1 MTHRLFNRCD
11 IRCWSFVLFLL
22 TICLARPDI
31 CSAAAPHDEDSQ
43 AAKRPN
49 VLFIAVDDLN
59 HWVGHLGRNRQT
71 KTPNIDR
78 LAKLG
83 VTFTNA
89 HCAAPVCNPSRTA
102 LLSGRRPSTTGVY
115 DNNNPFT
122 NAVNTR
128 ESLVTQF
135 RSAGYKT
142 MGMGKLWH
150 GGLGFPDQWTETGGR
165 EKPEGSGGILQDR
178 SIGGIRFGVLNAG
191 DEAVPDTQIADYG
204 IAELQ
209 KNHSTSF
216 FLTLGFHK
224 PHMPWNVPKKY
235 FDMHPLDQI
244 ELPPTQEDDL
254 SDIPAAGLKMAH
266 AQGDHSEILKSGR
279 WKEAV
284 QAYLAAISY
293 LDGQIGRVLDAL
305 EKSPYRDNTIIC
317 FWGDHGWHL
326 GEKQHWRKFALW
338 EEATRAPL
346 IFVAPGVTTA
356 SSSCSRPVDFMSIYP
371 TLCELA
377 HIDVPA
383 HVEGQS
389 IVSLLKNPSSEW
401 QGVALTTYGRGN
413 HAVRTDRWRYIRYAD
428 GSEELYDHRDDP
440 YEWKNV
446 ASTPDLAAVKTELA
460 KVMPVSSADPVMKDG
475 ADEGAPKKN
484 KGKQNKQK
492 RKAAEKS
499 ASADSS
505 DDLPVSQSPS
515 PKQQPAGP
523 NIVWVIVE
531 DMSANFSCYGETNI
545 STPNVDSLA
554 KRGTRFTSA
563 FVTAPIC
570 SISRSALITGRYQ
583 TSIGCQNHRSSVPGH
598 VIELP
603 DGIRLVPAMLKDAGY
618 HVNNLTLE
626 QFLRSVQDA
635 KAKPQVPVAKTD
647 YNFQWDSRATY
658 DQTHWAV
665 RENGKPFFVQIQLQG
680 GKHRGQGNGK
690 EWPRRAQ
697 AALGSCTPEA
707 TITLPAWLPD
717 DPIIREDWAQYL
729 DTVRMT
735 DLEVGSII
743 QRLEHAAELDRTV
756 IFFMTDH
763 GVSHVRSKQ
772 FLYDDGIHVPLIVA
786 GGPFDKGSER
796 RDLVEHIDLAATSLA
811 LAGQPVPQ
819 WMFGRNLLDTT
830 QPREFVFAARDR
842 ADETV
847 DLIRSVRSDR
857 WKYIWNG
864 FPNRPWLQPNNYKD
878 TKPIL
883 QAMRRCASEG
893 LLNPQQAIIM
903 AETRPVEELYDLE
916 SDPDEFQNLATD
928 AAYASQLQTMRAALI
943 AWKKRTSD
951 PCRPEPED
959 VYITEMNAIYQ
970 SGGKQAEPP
979 QFRAN
984 VNLMQ
989 RWLKERPPLK
999 GPPE

>member
-1 MTHRLFNRCD
+1 MLG
-11 IRCWSFVLFLL
+11 
-22 TICLARPDI
+22 
-31 CSAAAPHDEDSQ
+31 AALPTVSQ
-43 AAKRPN
+43 AATIRDESTPTAKRPN

-59 HWVGHLGRNRQT
+59 HWVGHLARNRQT

-83 VTFTNA
+83 ITFTNA

-115 DNNNPFT
+115 DNNNPFPK
-122 NAVNTR
+122 AVSSS

-135 RSAGYKT
+135 RTAGYKT
-142 MGMGKLWH
+142 LGMGKLWH
-150 GGLGFPDQWTETGGR
+150 GGLGFPDQWIETGGR
-165 EKPEGSGGILQDR
+165 ENSDQSGAILQDR

-209 KNHSTSF
+209 KNHSTPF

-254 SDIPAAGLKMAH
+254 TDIPAAGLKMAR
-266 AQGDHSEILKSGR
+266 AQGDHAEILKSGR
-279 WKEAV
+279 WKEAI

-293 LDGQIGRVLDAL
+293 LDGQIGRVLDTL
-305 EKSPYRDNTIIC
+305 EQSPHRDNTIIC

-346 IFVAPGVTTA
+346 IFVAPGVTA
-356 SSSCSRPVDFMSIYP
+356 PGSSCNRPVDFMSIYP

-377 HIDVPA
+377 HIDAPP

-401 QGVALTTYGRGN
+401 QGVALTTYGKGN

-446 ASTPDLAAVKTELA
+446 ASSPELTTLKSELAAL
-460 KVMPVSSADPVMKDG
+460 MPASNADPVTKDDTG
-475 ADEGAPKKN
+475 DEPTKKN

-492 RKAAEKS
+492 KRAAEKS
-499 ASADSS
+499 AAADPPESQ
-505 DDLPVSQSPS
+505 PVSPTQLPN
-515 PKQQPAGP
+515 QPPAKL

-545 STPNVDSLA
+545 STPNVDALA
-554 KRGTRFTSA
+554 KRGTRFTNA

-598 VIELP
+598 IITLP
-603 DGIRLVPAMLKDAGY
+603 ESVRLVPAMLKESGY

-626 QFLRSVQDA
+626 QFLRARQEAEV
-635 KAKPQVPVAKTD
+635 KPQVPVAKTD
-647 YNFQWDSRATY
+647 YNFQWDSDATY
-658 DQTHWAV
+658 DRTHWSV
-665 RENGKPFFVQIQLQG
+665 REKEKPFFVQIQLQG
-680 GKHRGQGNGK
+680 GKYRGQGNGK
-690 EWPRRAQ
+690 EWPRRAST
-697 AALGSCTPEA
+697 ALGTCTPED
-707 TITLPAWLPD
+707 TIRLPAWLPD
-717 DPIIREDWAQYL
+717 DPTIREDWAQYL

-735 DLEVGSII
+735 DREVGNII
-743 QRLEHAAELDRTV
+743 QRLEEAGELDRTV

-763 GVSHVRSKQ
+763 GISHVRSKQ

-786 GGPFDKGSER
+786 GGPFNGGIER
-796 RDLVEHIDLAATSLA
+796 RDLVEHIDLAATSLT
-811 LAGQPVPQ
+811 LAGRPIPE

-857 WKYIWNG
+857 WKYIWNA

-883 QAMRRCASEG
+883 QAMRRCALEG
-893 LLNPQQAIIM
+893 LLNPQQSLIM
-903 AETRPVEELYDLE
+903 GETRPVEELYDLE
-916 SDPDEFQNLATD
+916 SDPEEFNNLASQP
-928 AAYASQLQTMRAALI
+928 AHASQLQEMRTALI
-943 AWKKRTSD
+943 TWQKRTLD
-951 PCRPEPED
+951 PCQPEPED
-959 VYITEMNAIYQ
+959 VYLTEMNAIYQ
-970 SGGKQAEPP
+970 AGARQAEPP
-979 QFRAN
+979 QFRNN
-984 VNLMQ
+984 VNLMLK
-989 RWLKERPPLK
+989 WLKERPPLTA
-999 GPPE
+999 PPR